1 MSKNTII
8 KLVVYNLI
16 IALTAVLLFS
26 PGLLNLFGKA
36 AGLLSLSL
44 IITLLVLFVLAFM
57 YLNYS
62 LLFAKKDSSI
72 EIKAE
77 TMKDIIKILDNNT
90 YKESFDKTIKTLINQ
105 IESYTVLKDDILENL
120 EKRFDKNSLS
130 YSKFYQTIQA
140 MESVYFDIMRLI
152 ASKINNFN
160 EDSYNK
166 LKREDKHRDDKVID
180 ERLEMYQTYLSD
192 IKTSI
197 EQGDKILL
205 RLDKCMF
212 ELCKLDNS
220 EGDLDNMLEI
230 KHLDELINNI
240 KHYK

>member
-1 MSKNTII
+1 MSKNTIT
-8 KLVVYNLI
+8 KLVVYNLVV
-16 IALTAVLLFS
+16 ALTAIVLFS

-36 AGLLSLSL
+36 TGLISQSL
-44 IITLLVLFVLAFM
+44 IITLLLMIIFVFI

-62 LLFAKKDSSI
+62 LLFAKKDSSV
-72 EIKAE
+72 ELKAE
-77 TMKDIIKILDNNT
+77 TMRDVVKILNNNT
-90 YKESFDKTIKTLINQ
+90 YKKSFGKTIKTLINQ
-105 IESYTVLKDDILENL
+105 IDSYTVLKDDILEDL

-140 MESVYFDIMRLI
+140 MESVYFDMMKRT
-152 ASKINNFN
+152 ATKIENFN
-160 EDSYNK
+160 EDSYNT
-166 LKREDKHRDDKVID
+166 LKKEDKNRDDLVID
-180 ERLEMYQTYLSD
+180 ERLEMYQKYLSD
-192 IKTSI
+192 IETSI

-212 ELCKLDNS
+212 ELCKLDNA